1 MNFPADLLYTEHDE
15 WIRKDGDVV
24 TVGITDYAQ
33 DALGELVFVQLPTV
47 GDTIAAG
54 DAVAEVESTKAT
66 AEIYTP
72 VAGEIVEVNEALDGG
87 ESAINEDPYGAGWLF
102 KVRVSDPAGLSALV
116 DSPTYKARIAG

>member
-15 WIRKDGDVV
+15 WLRKDGDVV

-33 DALGELVFVQLPTV
+33 DALGELVFVQLPEV
-47 GDTIAAG
+47 GATFAAG

-87 ESAINEDPYGAGWLF
+87 ESTVNEDPYGAGWIYKL
-102 KVRVSDPAGLSALV
+102 KVSDASGLSGLMDV
-116 DSPTYKARIAG
+116 KAYQAKIGG